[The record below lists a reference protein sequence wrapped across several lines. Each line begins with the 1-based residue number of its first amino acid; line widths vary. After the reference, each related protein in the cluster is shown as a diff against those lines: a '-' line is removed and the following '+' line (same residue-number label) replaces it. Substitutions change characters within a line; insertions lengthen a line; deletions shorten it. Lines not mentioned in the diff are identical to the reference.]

1 MSGEKFT
8 FKPPN
13 LDAFHEYI
21 EKEKEKIIESVK
33 EAYIKACMEAVNH
46 ARTTDTYK
54 DRTNN
59 LRSSIGFVLYYN
71 GELVHEDFQVT
82 GKGTGAGGDVSFKT
96 KGGDD
101 VSFKAKSIA
110 VDGPAGMKSG
120 QELAYSIAEKF
131 SSGFIAVI
139 VAGMHYAL
147 YVEAKGFD
155 VLTGA
160 TLNIEAHLKG
170 HFMAVDRNHGT
181 KLSK

>member
-1 MSGEKFT
+1 MTSFKFV
-8 FKPPN
+8 PPDLN
-13 LDAFHEYI
+13 AFHEYI

-33 EAYIKACMEAVNH
+33 EAYIMACMEAVNH

-71 GELVHEDFQVT
+71 GELVHEDFMVS
-82 GKGTGAGGDVSFKT
+82 GKGTGGGGEVSFKT

-101 VSFKAKSIA
+101 VSFTSKTIA
-110 VDGPAGMKSG
+110 PDGPAGMKSG
-120 QELAYSIAEKF
+120 QELANEVAQRYR
-131 SSGFIAVI
+131 SGFVAVI

-147 YVEAKGFD
+147 FVEAKGFD

-160 TLNIEAHLKG
+160 TLNIDAHLKG
-170 HFMAVDRNHGT
+170 YFMSIDRQHGT
-181 KLSK
+181 GLAKR